1 MAAYELR
8 LFMRNACGPALL
20 GEVAVFEAASGSEAM
35 SEASQ
40 RVRRLPRYC
49 SGVLY
54 DSAGV
59 QIWTD
64 DSPGHAPPG

>member
-1 MAAYELR
+1 MAEYELR

-20 GEVAVFEAASGSEAM
+20 GDVAVFDAAGEAEAVSEAW
-35 SEASQ
+35 
-40 RVRRLPRYC
+40 RRLRQLPRNC

-59 QIWTD
+59 QLWTD
-64 DSPGHAPPG
+64 DSPGPA